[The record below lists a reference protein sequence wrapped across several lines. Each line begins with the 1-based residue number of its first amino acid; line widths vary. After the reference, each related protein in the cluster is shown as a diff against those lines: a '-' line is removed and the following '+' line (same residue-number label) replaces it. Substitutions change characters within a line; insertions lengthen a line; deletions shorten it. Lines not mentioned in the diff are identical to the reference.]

1 MWQGDALM
9 NNEYRI
15 AYGDRQISYV
25 VEFCERKTME
35 ISVLPDR
42 SVEVKAPVGSS
53 QDFVA
58 AKVKKRAAWIVEKQ
72 DWFAKFPQKKSPRQY
87 LSGET
92 HLYLGRRYRLKIEVL
107 DAREQCNKPV
117 KVSGG
122 FIVVS
127 AKQDNPQ
134 TVKKLLDGWLREKA
148 VLNFGKI
155 LDFYKAKYA
164 IKAPLQMQVRF
175 MKTRW
180 GSLSKKGILTLNSKL
195 IAAPKECIEYV
206 VVHELCH
213 LVHDD
218 HGKAFYQLLERR
230 MPDWEQRKNR
240 LEKMG

>member
-1 MWQGDALM
+1 M

-35 ISVLPDR
+35 ISVLPNR
-42 SVEVKAPVGSS
+42 SVEVKVPIGSS
-53 QDFVA
+53 QDLVA
-58 AKVKKRAAWIVEKQ
+58 AKVKKRAAWIIEKQ

-127 AKQDNPQ
+127 ATQDNPQ

-164 IKAPLQMQVRF
+164 IKALLQMQVRF

-180 GSLSKKGILTLNSKL
+180 GSLSKNGILTLNSKL

-213 LVHDD
+213 LVHND
-218 HGKAFYQLLERR
+218 HGKAFYRLLERR
-230 MPDWEQRKNR
+230 LPDWEKRKNK
-240 LEKMG
+240 LEKICF